1 MTPTSSRTKKP
12 IKKKDMN
19 DEAVNYYSKMLE
31 IQGDL
36 ALHRKRVLMRKERV
50 EILKESLLKQAIL
63 KSGGELPDLGEMEEV
78 YEDSSSDTG
87 GEENF

>member
-1 MTPTSSRTKKP
+1 
-12 IKKKDMN
+12 
-19 DEAVNYYSKMLE
+19 
-31 IQGDL
+31 
-36 ALHRKRVLMRKERV
+36 MRKERV